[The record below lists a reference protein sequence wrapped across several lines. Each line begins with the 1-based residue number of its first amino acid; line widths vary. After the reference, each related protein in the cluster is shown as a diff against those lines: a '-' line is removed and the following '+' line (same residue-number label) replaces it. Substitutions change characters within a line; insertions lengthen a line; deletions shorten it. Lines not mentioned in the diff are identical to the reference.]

1 MGSAYYSMALFGLR
15 TMIDLPLTLFLL
27 AVHTGMRRSE
37 LLGLRWR
44 DVDIDMASLSVV
56 QVVRELP
63 GGRIIF
69 SEPKTAK
76 GRGQIGIIANLLP
89 KSLLPEPKGPNIDTK
104 PGWRN
109 GRRTGLKI
117 RRSNSPCG
125 FESHPRQI

>member
-76 GRGQIGIIANLLP
+76 GRGQIRGYCQRIVKVLVPDAKRP
-89 KSLLPEPKGPNIDTK
+89 
-104 PGWRN
+104 
-109 GRRTGLKI
+109 
-117 RRSNSPCG
+117 
-125 FESHPRQI
+125 